1 MVKSLNTKMDMSC
14 KGTWYRNGPFYG
26 NIIVGDNAF
35 EFYNETKL
43 QDYIQIP
50 WDEIT
55 YVVADVYF
63 GGKYIPR
70 FEIRTKSN
78 GTFRFSARNSR
89 QTLRAIKARIPRE
102 SLRKAPSMGFILKHR
117 FKNLGKMILKKK
129 HCQLLFYF
137 QTDKKKLQGIL
148 FLRALLVL
156 CSQLLK
162 HTNCERWLEVLSATN
177 FYTFTRFWSM
187 DKATTTSCDCNVV
200 GRTFSTPEV

>member
-1 MVKSLNTKMDMSC
+1 M
-14 KGTWYRNGPFYG
+14 
-26 NIIVGDNAF
+26 VGDNAF

-117 FKNLGKMILKKK
+117 FKNYQSFFYVDRDDEGNGSLERLKKDS
-129 HCQLLFYF
+129 FYWYKKVIESNG
-137 QTDKKKLQGIL
+137 TDL
-148 FLRALLVL
+148 
-156 CSQLLK
+156 
-162 HTNCERWLEVLSATN
+162 
-177 FYTFTRFWSM
+177 
-187 DKATTTSCDCNVV
+187 D
-200 GRTFSTPEV
+200 

>member
-1 MVKSLNTKMDMSC
+1 MSC

-26 NIIVGDNAF
+26 NIMVGDNAF

-89 QTLRAIKARIPRE
+89 QTLI
-102 SLRKAPSMGFILKHR
+102 RKAPSMGFILKHR

-129 HCQLLFYF
+129 
-137 QTDKKKLQGIL
+137 
-148 FLRALLVL
+148 A
-156 CSQLLK
+156 
-162 HTNCERWLEVLSATN
+162 
-177 FYTFTRFWSM
+177 
-187 DKATTTSCDCNVV
+187 
-200 GRTFSTPEV
+200 